1 MKNLITRFCYL
12 FLFFHF
18 SEQIIAQR
26 LSYGI
31 SAGVHISNINIQPL
45 DLAYDPFIFN
55 SKPQNGYHIG
65 VYRRIGLGL
74 IYFEPQ
80 CWFTYLNQPL
90 NISNRL
96 DVDSTFQVPLD
107 LSHLD
112 FPVEFGL
119 KIGPLIA
126 LYAPV
131 FSIPVFDISQPSN
144 WSNQFGIGLKL
155 FRFQFNLRYQ
165 SPFDIRFSDISLDN
179 LETNY
184 RAQASKI
191 IVSIFMKI

>member
-1 MKNLITRFCYL
+1 MKNWITKFCFI

-31 SAGVHISNINIQPL
+31 SAGVHVSNINIQPL

-55 SKPQNGYHIG
+55 LKPQNGYHIG

-96 DVDSTFQVPLD
+96 DVDSTFQVPLV
-107 LSHLD
+107 LSHID

-119 KIGPLIA
+119 KIGPVIA

-131 FSIPVFDISQPSN
+131 FSIPIFDISQPSN

-165 SPFDIRFSDISLDN
+165 SPFDIIFSDVSLDN
-179 LETNY
+179 FETNY
-184 RAQASKI
+184 SAHASQI
-191 IVSIFMKI
+191 IVSVFMKI

>member
-1 MKNLITRFCYL
+1 MKNLITKFCYI

-18 SEQIIAQR
+18 SEQIIAQPS
-26 LSYGI
+26 SYGI
-31 SAGVHISNINIQPL
+31 SAGAHVSNIDIQPL
-45 DLAYDPFIFN
+45 DLTYDPFIFY

-74 IYFEPQ
+74 IYFQPQ

-96 DVDSTFQVPLD
+96 DVDSIFQVSMD

-119 KIGPLIA
+119 KIGPLTA

-131 FSIPVFDISQPSN
+131 FSIPIFDISQSSN
-144 WSNQFGIGLKL
+144 WSNQFGVGLKI
-155 FRFQFNLRYQ
+155 FRFQLNLRYQ
-165 SPFDIRFSDISLDN
+165 SPIDIRFSDNFFDN

-184 RAQASKI
+184 RAQASQLI
-191 IVSIFMKI
+191 FSVFMKI